1 LRRNFDLGR
10 GANVARRQA
19 LEKALEKLL
28 TSAPPDNA
36 LWKIWEY
43 QAFREE
49 EITPPVLDLGCGDGK
64 FTRTLFHTPLDLG
77 LDINKGRLK
86 RALSAHVYRFVLQAD
101 ACSLP
106 FRDNYFGTV
115 FSACVL
121 EHIPRVELAI
131 KEVSRVLKPGGKF
144 LFSVPSHYLERYL
157 LAPEAQAS
165 PWLSFLRRGLASVIN
180 GILSMRHFYPPSY
193 WSAMLSKAGMR
204 LSRFRYI
211 LPPKAAAFW
220 AHSFFWGNALFP
232 TLFLLYHTSLR
243 HVILRAFLAALLP
256 LIKGSVSEGGALVIV
271 AEKPR

>member
-1 LRRNFDLGR
+1 M
-10 GANVARRQA
+10 
-19 LEKALEKLL
+19 EKALEELL
-28 TSAPPDNA
+28 TQVPPDNA

-49 EITPPVLDLGCGDGK
+49 EIIPPVLDLGCGDGK
-64 FTRTLFHTPLDLG
+64 FTHTLFPNNVDFGLDL
-77 LDINKGRLK
+77 KRSRLK
-86 RALSAHVYRFVLQAD
+86 RAISAQIYQFVLQAD

-121 EHIPRVELAI
+121 EHIPRVELAL

-157 LAPEAQAS
+157 LAPGAKAS
-165 PWLSFLRRGLASVIN
+165 PWLSLLRRGLALVIN
-180 GILSMRHFYPPSY
+180 GILGMRHFYPPSR
-193 WSAMLSKAGMR
+193 WSAMLMGAGLR

-232 TLFLLYHTSLR
+232 TLFLLYHTSLKP
-243 HVILRAFLAALLP
+243 VILRAFLAALLP
-256 LIKGSVSEGGALVIV
+256 LVKGSVGEGGALVIV
-271 AEKPR
+271 AEKPG